1 MVSSSRRSS
10 ARSRS
15 AELGCGEKGVLGERV
30 WIITSRLL
38 FLPPAHPQCSD
49 GVQGSGACL
58 CFPDYKGIACHICS
72 TNQCC
77 GKCDLRDPQHKFLI
91 WNIKGAA
98 IVGSARFISF
108 LIFSKNDPVYHRT
121 VPAMTITLPA
131 TIPSR
136 RRYWS
141 VPSLSFMKIRP
152 PSIAKTG

>member
-72 TNQCC
+72 NPNKHGDQCQE
-77 GKCDLRDPQHKFLI
+77 GGWSWPRPPARE
-91 WNIKGAA
+91 IKGLL
-98 IVGSARFISF
+98 ARWAGDSQ
-108 LIFSKNDPVYHRT
+108 D
-121 VPAMTITLPA
+121 
-131 TIPSR
+131 
-136 RRYWS
+136 
-141 VPSLSFMKIRP
+141 MK
-152 PSIAKTG
+152 